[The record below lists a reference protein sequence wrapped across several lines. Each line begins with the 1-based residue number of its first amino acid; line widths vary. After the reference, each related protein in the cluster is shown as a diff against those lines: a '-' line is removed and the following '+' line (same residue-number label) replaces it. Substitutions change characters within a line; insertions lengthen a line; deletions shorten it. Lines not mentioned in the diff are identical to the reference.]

1 MFIKNCWYVA
11 GWSSEV
17 RDDNFLKRTVINT
30 PLAIWRKADHSVV
43 AFEDMCCHRGAP
55 LSAGRR
61 EGDCVRCMY
70 HGLKFDDQGTCVEI
84 PGQARIPPG
93 TRVRTFPVVERSKW
107 LWVWMGNPERADES
121 LIPDTHWVDD
131 PQWRSLE
138 GYTHYTTNYLLIADN
153 LLDLAHLPYVHPT
166 TLGGSEDYAANLPK
180 TKMLERGVHVER
192 WSLNTSPPAF
202 VQKVK
207 PFPGTVDRWNHYD
220 FLVPGIFVMD
230 SGMLDAGQGAPE
242 GNREGAAM
250 FHGCQALTPETE
262 NSTHYF
268 FAHPHNF
275 AIEDAAVTRSIHQ
288 SVVDAFEEDRAMI
301 TLQAKSLAL
310 RTDFKMLPIRADEA
324 LGRFRWL
331 VGKMLRD
338 EDAEARLPWEK
349 SIPITSEQTASISK

>member
-11 GWSSEV
+11 GWTGEV
-17 RDDNFLKRTVINT
+17 GNDNFLKRTVINV
-30 PLAIWRKADHSVV
+30 PLAIWRKTTGEAV

-70 HGLKFDDQGTCVEI
+70 HGLKFDESGTCVEI
-84 PGQARIPPG
+84 PGQPRIPPG
-93 TRVRTFPVVERSKW
+93 TCVRTFPVVERSQW
-107 LWVWMGNPERADES
+107 LWVWMGDKEKADES
-121 LIPDTHWVDD
+121 LIPDTHWLDD
-131 PQWRSLE
+131 PEWRSLQ
-138 GYTHYTTNYLLIADN
+138 GYTHYDTNYLLIADN

-166 TLGGSEDYAANLPK
+166 TLGGTEDYAANLPK
-180 TKMLERGVHVER
+180 TQMLDRGVHVKR
-192 WSLNTSPPAF
+192 WTLDTTPPPF

-207 PFPGTVDRWNHYD
+207 PFAGKVDRWNHYD
-220 FLVPGIFVMD
+220 FLVPGIFIMD

-268 FAHPHNF
+268 YAHPHNF
-275 AIEDAAVTRSIHQ
+275 AIDNPEVTRSIHQ
-288 SVVDAFEEDRAMI
+288 SVVDAFEEDRTMI
-301 TLQAKSLAL
+301 TLQSQSLAL
-310 RTDFKMLPIRADEA
+310 RPDFKMQSIRADEA

-331 VGKMLRD
+331 VQKMLK
-338 EDAEARLPWEK
+338 EEAASSETGAK
-349 SIPITSEQTASISK
+349 TIPIAAVQA